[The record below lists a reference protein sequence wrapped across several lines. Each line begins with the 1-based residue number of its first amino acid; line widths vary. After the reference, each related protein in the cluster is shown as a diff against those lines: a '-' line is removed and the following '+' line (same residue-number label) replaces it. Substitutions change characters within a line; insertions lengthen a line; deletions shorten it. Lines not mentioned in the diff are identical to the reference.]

1 MDDIAT
7 KERSIEDFQAQIDD
21 FGDIGDLL
29 VEEMVEYVQLGEQL
43 KSEKFVILPR
53 LSSARADG
61 CFQEA

>member
-61 CFQEA
+61 CF